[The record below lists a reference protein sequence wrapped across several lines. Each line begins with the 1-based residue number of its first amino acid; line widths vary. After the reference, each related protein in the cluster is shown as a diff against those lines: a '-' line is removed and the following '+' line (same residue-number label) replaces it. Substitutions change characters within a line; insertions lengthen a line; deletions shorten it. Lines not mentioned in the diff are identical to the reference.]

1 MPGSIRARYFYKELN
16 QNFNVSLMTP
26 FFPVPKNH
34 YPLLFRLLGEAFL
47 GLELSI
53 RLFFTRCDLVVLS
66 SPPYVSVLITG
77 LFLSFFNRSFILDV
91 RDLYPE
97 VFFELGFFSPSSL
110 PGRFLKSLTQYVCKK
125 AKGIVATTKKMETT
139 IKSYKVNEN
148 TATVFNGFDPNLF
161 FSKKSKR

>member
-1 MPGSIRARYFYKELN
+1 MIKVKYFSPGGTSYNHAGSIRARYFYKELN

-97 VFFELGFFSPSSL
+97 VFLNWVFFRL
-110 PGRFLKSLTQYVCKK
+110 LRCREDF
-125 AKGIVATTKKMETT
+125 
-139 IKSYKVNEN
+139 
-148 TATVFNGFDPNLF
+148 
-161 FSKKSKR
+161 